1 MTAVPQVLLSIQVKE
16 KPDLASLPKVQ
27 QAIRNGEAKLN
38 GTGRVLVRY
47 SGTEPLIRIMVEGQ
61 QEQLIRSVADE
72 LSGVVR
78 ACLG

>member
-1 MTAVPQVLLSIQVKE
+1 
-16 KPDLASLPKVQ
+16 
-27 QAIRNGEAKLN
+27 LN